1 MSRFVF
7 GAVSGAAL
15 SVSALSVVSVMVPLS
30 AQKTPPLVEQV
41 EVQAEAPMPKPATP
55 QVEPTPEK
63 VAEARAAFNKP
74 LIEDAAEVL
83 QKPVADLTPKVPDRV
98 AVASASFAEEV
109 RKRLGVLPDENAKEA
124 STLVDLSTTPK
135 WAGDEMRAA
144 KPKYFEV
151 WDDLMQRCY
160 ATVALGE
167 PMDETGLTVT
177 GDDRINYAQ
186 AYTEQKWYAVDK
198 AFSIRV
204 RTREGDARSGIL
216 RTCVLESNRFA
227 LVKSATVRELKGRF
241 HDWWARE
248 RLAGA
253 TTDLE
258 YPYTLSDKH
267 RWYGGLTRFGSVQ
280 GCAIKVEFSE
290 ITLGGETEA
299 KLFLTESDKEDCSL
313 TPGTGSGPGGKV
325 RVNRLPQAGG

>member
-15 SVSALSVVSVMVPLS
+15 SVLALSVVSVTVPLIP
-30 AQKTPPLVEQV
+30 QETPQL
-41 EVQAEAPMPKPATP
+41 EVHAQAEVPQPIPATP
-55 QVEPTPEK
+55 QAEPPSEE
-63 VAEARAAFNKP
+63 VAEARAALNTP
-74 LIEDAAEVL
+74 LIEDAADIL
-83 QKPVADLTPKVPDRV
+83 QKPVADLTPKVSDRV
-98 AVASASFAEEV
+98 AVSSASFAQEM
-109 RKRLGVLPDENAKEA
+109 RKRLGGLPDKTAKDA

-135 WAGDEMRAA
+135 RASDPMRAA
-144 KPKYFEV
+144 KPKYFDV

-160 ATVALGE
+160 ATVALGK
-167 PMDETGLTVT
+167 PLDETGLTT
-177 GDDRINYAQ
+177 SGADRIDYATP
-186 AYTEQKWYAVDK
+186 YTEQKWFAADK
-198 AFSIRV
+198 AFSIKV
-204 RTREGDARSGIL
+204 RTRDGDARSGIL
-216 RTCVLESNRFA
+216 RTCVLETNRFA
-227 LVKSATVRELKGRF
+227 LVNSQTVTQLKGRF

-267 RWYGGLTRFGSVQ
+267 RWYGGLTRFGSAQ

-290 ITLGGETEA
+290 ITIGRETDA
-299 KLFLTESDKEDCSL
+299 KLFLTESDKTDCTL